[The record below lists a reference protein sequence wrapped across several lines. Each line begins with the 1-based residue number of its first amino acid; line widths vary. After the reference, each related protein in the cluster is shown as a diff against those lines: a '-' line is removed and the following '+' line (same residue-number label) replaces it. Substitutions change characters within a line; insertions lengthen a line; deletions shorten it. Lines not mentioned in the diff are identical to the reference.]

1 MTATAIRSDYKRLLE
16 PRYIFKATAVNH
28 LSYGATD
35 YAKTRDWYMDLF
47 GMTNTYDDGSKCAL
61 SFGNPQRDLYI
72 VQRPEAGIGHWAFS
86 IANFDPKA
94 VEAICERYGIHTRYD
109 GDWAWHV
116 DDNNGYL
123 TQICGEMG
131 CFPGA
136 ASGKPRPEGSTPA
149 GEKMWHPSNTG
160 WFASAMN
167 HVSYRV
173 PDYAA
178 TRDWYIDV
186 LGMRLA
192 FEDGIKC
199 ALNFGPEP
207 EDSIYI
213 VQGEGPAVDHFAV
226 SLSEFDLGKVEE
238 EIKKQGL
245 KYSDDGDS
253 AWTLYDPDG
262 IRVQVCAEKGV
273 YPGAARDL
281 FHQLKK

>member
-1 MTATAIRSDYKRLLE
+1 MAGTEMRSDYKRILP
-16 PRYIFKATAVNH
+16 PRWVFKATAVNH

-35 YAKTRDWYMDLF
+35 YKKTRDWYMDLF
-47 GMTNTYDDGSKCAL
+47 GMTCTYDDGSKVAL
-61 SFGNPQRDLYI
+61 SFGNPQRDLYV
-72 VQRPEAGIGHWAFS
+72 VQRADAGINHWAFS
-86 IANFDPKA
+86 VENFDTAAAKA
-94 VEAICERYGIHTRYD
+94 LMDRYGIHNRYD
-109 GDWAWHV
+109 GDFAWHM

-123 TQICGEMG
+123 TQVCGEMG

-136 ASGKPRPEGSTPA
+136 ASGKERPEGSTPV
-149 GEKMWHPSNTG
+149 GEAMSRPSKTG
-160 WFASAMN
+160 WKATAMN

-178 TRDWYIDV
+178 TRDFYMDV
-186 LGMRLA
+186 FGMRLA
-192 FEDGIKC
+192 WEDGLKC

-213 VQGEGPAVDHFAV
+213 VQGEGPVVDHLAI
-226 SLSEFDLGKVEE
+226 SIADFDLKKVED

-273 YPGAARDL
+273 YPGAARDF